1 MFSSNGDKTPSGK
14 NPKGTVTVEAFRGR
28 LRLRFRFNGQR
39 YSLGSGLPDTK
50 VNRRAA
56 EARARQIED
65 DMRLQLAH
73 GGDYFDLTLAKY
85 KPETALSVSDP
96 DVELKPVLKL
106 KALWVEYVDYKSSNA
121 SPKTINGTYQPV
133 TSYLEKCLTDGLQD
147 VLKFRVELLQ
157 VTTQSQARRALMQLS
172 ACCNWATK
180 HGKLDVNP
188 FEGMYKELEPT
199 KPAPPISF
207 SVEERDRIIAAFEN
221 DARSGINYQFY
232 APFVKFLFWTGC
244 RPCEAIGLRWGSV
257 TPDCSRVH
265 FHESIVEVSGKLIRR
280 KETKTGVKRWFTCTP
295 RLQAMLRSIK
305 PESPDPDALV
315 FPSLKGGAI
324 SESNFGDRAW
334 KTILT
339 SLALHTKDGVKMT
352 PYNCRDTFITLQAMP
367 IDGRPGNS
375 STTIAR
381 WVGNSSKVIEEKY
394 LDKLRLEQLR
404 PTEI

>member
-1 MFSSNGDKTPSGK
+1 MFSSSDDKTPSGK
-14 NPKGTVTVEAFRGR
+14 NQKGTVTIEAFRGR

-39 YSLGSGLPDTK
+39 YSLGLGLPDSKT
-50 VNRRAA
+50 NRRVA
-56 EARARQIED
+56 EIRARQIED

-73 GGDYFDLTLAKY
+73 GGDYFDSTLAKY
-85 KPETALSVSDP
+85 KPETALSVSEP
-96 DVELKPVLKL
+96 DIKPKYTPQLKT
-106 KALWVEYVDYKSSNA
+106 LWQEYVGYKSLNA

-133 TSYLEKCLTDGLQD
+133 TSYLEKCSTDGLQD
-147 VLKFRVELLQ
+147 ALKFRMELLQ

-172 ACCNWATK
+172 ACCNWAVR
-180 HGKLDVNP
+180 HGMVDTNP
-188 FEGMYKELEPT
+188 LEGMYKELEPT
-199 KPAPPISF
+199 KPVPPMSF
-207 SVEERDRIIAAFEN
+207 TVEERDRIITAFEK
-221 DARSGINYQFY
+221 DTRPGINYQHY
-232 APFVKFLFWTGC
+232 APFIKFLFWTGC

-265 FHESIVEVSGKLIRR
+265 FHESIVEVSGKLISRQT
-280 KETKTGVKRWFTCTP
+280 TKTGVARWFSCTP
-295 RLQAMLRSIK
+295 RLQALLQSIR
-305 PESPDPDALV
+305 PQNPDPATLV
-315 FPSLKGGAI
+315 FPSPKGKAI
-324 SESNFGDRAW
+324 SETNFSDRAW
-334 KTILT
+334 KAILT
-339 SLALHTKDGVKMT
+339 SLGLEIKDGVKMT